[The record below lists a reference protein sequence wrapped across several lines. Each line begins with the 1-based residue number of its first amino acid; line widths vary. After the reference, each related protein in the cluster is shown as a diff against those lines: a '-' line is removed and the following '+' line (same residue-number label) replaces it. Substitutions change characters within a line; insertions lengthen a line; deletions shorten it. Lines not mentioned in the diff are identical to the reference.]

1 MAFPSDQQFDHDRP
15 QHHPQEPSERLVHA
29 GVSGRVVSSSD
40 LFGADVVVTIEHQGA
55 LYQLRTTRQ
64 GKLILTK

>member
-1 MAFPSDQQFDHDRP
+1 MAFPSDQQLNHQQP
-15 QHHPQEPSERLVHA
+15 QHQPLETPERAVHA
-29 GVSGRVVSSSD
+29 VVAGKVVSSSD

>member
-1 MAFPSDQQFDHDRP
+1 M
-15 QHHPQEPSERLVHA
+15 HA
-29 GVSGRVVSSSD
+29 VAAGKVVSSTD
-40 LFGADVVVTIEHQGA
+40 LFGTDVVVTIEHQGA